1 MKSGAWAKRDPD
13 KNYFK
18 LPNEIYYLGLSAG
31 EISIYGYLMSIED
44 RKTYQCYP
52 SYKKIG
58 KAVGMSENTV
68 KKYVSM
74 LEDRELILT
83 EPTSVITKDG
93 RKQNG
98 SLLYTI
104 LPIQIAVDNFNRK
117 QLQQMELESQRQRLA
132 EYLS

>member
-1 MKSGAWAKRDPD
+1 
-13 KNYFK
+13 
-18 LPNEIYYLGLSAG
+18 
-31 EISIYGYLMSIED
+31 
-44 RKTYQCYP
+44 
-52 SYKKIG
+52 
-58 KAVGMSENTV
+58 MSENTV

-74 LEDRELILT
+74 LAGKELILT

-117 QLQQMELESQRQRLA
+117 QLQQLELESQRQRLA

>member
-1 MKSGAWAKRDPD
+1 MKSGAWAKQDPE

-18 LPNEIYYLGLSAG
+18 LPNEIYSLGLSAG
-31 EISIYGYLMSIED
+31 EIAVYGYLLSIED

-104 LPIQIAVDNFNRK
+104 LPIHIAVDNFNRK
-117 QLQQMELESQRQRLA
+117 QLQYLELESQRQQMA

>member
-1 MKSGAWAKRDPD
+1 M
-13 KNYFK
+13 
-18 LPNEIYYLGLSAG
+18 LAG
-31 EISIYGYLMSIED
+31 
-44 RKTYQCYP
+44 K
-52 SYKKIG
+52 
-58 KAVGMSENTV
+58 
-68 KKYVSM
+68 
-74 LEDRELILT
+74 ELILT

-117 QLQQMELESQRQRLA
+117 QLQQLELESQRQRLA

>member
-31 EISIYGYLMSIED
+31 EISIYGYLMPIEN
-44 RKTYQCYP
+44 RKTYQCWP
-52 SYKKIG
+52 SYRRIG

-68 KKYVSM
+68 RKYVSM
-74 LEDRELILT
+74 LEDKELILT
-83 EPTSVITKDG
+83 EPTGILTRDG

-104 LPIQIAVDNFNRK
+104 LPIHIAVDNFNRK
-117 QLQQMELESQRQRLA
+117 QLQQLEIESQRQRLA
-132 EYLS
+132 EYLL

>member
-1 MKSGAWAKRDPD
+1 
-13 KNYFK
+13 
-18 LPNEIYYLGLSAG
+18 
-31 EISIYGYLMSIED
+31 MSTED
-44 RKTYQCYP
+44 RRTFQCYP

-68 KKYVSM
+68 RKYVSM
-74 LEDRELILT
+74 LADKELILT

-104 LPIQIAVDNFNRK
+104 LPIQIAVDNFNSK
-117 QLQQMELESQRQRLA
+117 QLQQLKIESQRQRLA